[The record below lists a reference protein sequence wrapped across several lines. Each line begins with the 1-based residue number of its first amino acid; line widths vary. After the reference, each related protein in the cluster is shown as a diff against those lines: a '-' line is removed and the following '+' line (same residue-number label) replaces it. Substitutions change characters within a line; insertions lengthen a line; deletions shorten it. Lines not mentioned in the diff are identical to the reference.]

1 MESQH
6 STSAPTPSF
15 KRKKEEDREDW
26 LADLEQE
33 EAVVQFP
40 YMEFTRKDSITCPCQ
55 ATGYI
60 LTELQLKIP
69 YVGPMTQSSL
79 ETNHYVDCD
88 GANSTAV

>member
-60 LTELQLKIP
+60 LTGE
-69 YVGPMTQSSL
+69 
-79 ETNHYVDCD
+79 NFW
-88 GANSTAV
+88 